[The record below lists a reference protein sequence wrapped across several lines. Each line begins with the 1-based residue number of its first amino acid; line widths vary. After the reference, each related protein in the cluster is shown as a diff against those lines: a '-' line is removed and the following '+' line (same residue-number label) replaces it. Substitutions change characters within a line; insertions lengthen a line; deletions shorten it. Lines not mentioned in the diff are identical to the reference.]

1 MSRLGSTPPTCET
14 LGKITANADK
24 LKITKQ
30 AAKISPAFVST
41 RPLKMNEV
49 LFGRFPKYTVLK
61 LWVRVKLLKRYDKF
75 WNFLWNIK
83 AIKSN
88 LTCQQCVNI
97 VLLCVCQ
104 IFGEI
109 CPEKYGSGD
118 SIICWWD
125 PARFWNTFWLN
136 CLFDYSEL
144 RTRNLMNNWP
154 SFFCRRAQSKNSIVE
169 GSRNK
174 YIFRILIYEKNF
186 TFRCSPTTIDLQL
199 SV

>member
-1 MSRLGSTPPTCET
+1 MSKLIKHEDFKVNLKEKLVLKAASLLFKTMCFSSKFVYVFYAKMGWQSTQQITIHPVFFLGNGKWLALKT
-14 LGKITANADK
+14 GKITANADK

-97 VLLCVCQ
+97 VLSCVCQ

-109 CPEKYGSGD
+109 CPEKYESGD

-125 PARFWNTFWLN
+125 PARFET
-136 CLFDYSEL
+136 
-144 RTRNLMNNWP
+144 
-154 SFFCRRAQSKNSIVE
+154 
-169 GSRNK
+169 
-174 YIFRILIYEKNF
+174 
-186 TFRCSPTTIDLQL
+186 L
-199 SV
+199 SG